1 MRPLLLLSPLLL
13 VKLELAM
20 RSAVFALKLKF
31 CVGQLVFV
39 SLLLKRLS
47 GRHALPQVVASK
59 PSLRRSASLVELY
72 L

>member
-31 CVGQLVFV
+31 RVGQLVCV
-39 SLLLKRLS
+39 SLLQKPLS
-47 GRHALPQVVASK
+47 GRHTLPQVVASK